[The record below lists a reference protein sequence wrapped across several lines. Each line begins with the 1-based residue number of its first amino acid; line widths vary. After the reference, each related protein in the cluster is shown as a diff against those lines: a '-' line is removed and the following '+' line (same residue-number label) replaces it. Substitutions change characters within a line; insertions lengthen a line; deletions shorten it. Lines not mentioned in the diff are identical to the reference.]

1 MDPRN
6 NGAPHSRSTPRATG
20 LVVTFGLLALFLF
33 IWLRAP
39 TLPPGLAEAGAGHR
53 VRILRDT
60 WGVPHVFGHTDADVA
75 FGLAYA
81 HAEDDFA
88 TIQGALLAARGR
100 LASVYGRSAAPN
112 DYMVRLMRVWDTV
125 DAGYERDLRPETRA
139 LCEAYAE
146 GLNRYAGRHPREAL
160 AALYPAT
167 GRDVVAGFV
176 HKMPL
181 FFGLEAVLKQL
192 YEPARRPLGRTPAP
206 GSNAFAVAPVRSADG
221 DTRLAVNSHQPW
233 EGPVAWYEVHLHSD
247 EGWDAVGG
255 TFPGAPVVLHG
266 HNRNL
271 GWAHTVNAPDLIDVY
286 LLEVD
291 PKQPDRYRFD
301 GGWRDLEKRE
311 SGIEVRLLGP
321 FSWTFDRQTLWSVY
335 GPVIRQPHGTYA
347 VRVAGMGEVRQVEQ
361 WYRMNKARTL
371 DEWLD
376 AMSMQAVPSLNTVYA
391 DRDGHVAYL
400 YNAKL
405 PVRAEGFDWSQ
416 YLPGDTSRTLWTE
429 YLPFSSLPRVVD
441 PPSGFVQ
448 SCNGTPFRTTDGPGN
463 PDPAAFSPTLGIET
477 RLTNRGLRALELF
490 GADPSVTRDAFDAY
504 KFDVAY
510 STTSATAGRLRQLLT
525 APPPRDPLT
534 LEALAVVEGWDLR
547 ADAGNTRAA
556 LALLTLRPDDG
567 NDPSPVPTETLQ
579 NRLREAA
586 AELKSRFGRL
596 DPPWQDVN
604 RLRRG
609 SVDLGLGGAPDVL
622 RAVYARKAGDG
633 RLVGVAGDSYILLVE
648 WDREG
653 RVSSRSINPYGTAVR
668 DARSP
673 HYTDQAPLFAAGRLR
688 PVWMDEAAVRA
699 HLEREYAPD

>member
-1 MDPRN
+1 MRKLR
-6 NGAPHSRSTPRATG
+6 GAAVAG
-20 LVVTFGLLALFLF
+20 AGLLGVVFL
-33 IWLRAP
+33 IYWLRAP
-39 TLPPGLAEAGAGHR
+39 SLPPGLAQAGAGRH

-60 WGVPHVFGHTDADVA
+60 WGVPHVFGRTDADVA

-100 LASVYGRSAAPN
+100 LASAYGRSGAPN
-112 DYMVRLMRVWDTV
+112 DYMVQLLRVWDSV

-160 AALYPAT
+160 PALYPAT

-176 HKMPL
+176 HKLPL
-181 FFGLEAVLKQL
+181 FFGLDGVLKQL
-192 YEPARRPLGRTPAP
+192 FEPARRPLAPTPAP
-206 GSNAFAVAPVRSADG
+206 GSTAFAVAPSRAADG
-221 DTRLAVNSHQPW
+221 FTRLAVNSHQPW

-255 TFPGAPVVLHG
+255 TFPGAPIVLHG
-266 HNRNL
+266 HNRDL
-271 GWAHTVNAPDLIDVY
+271 GWAHTVNRPDLIDVY
-286 LLEVD
+286 VLDVD
-291 PKQPDRYRFD
+291 PDRPYRYRFD
-301 GGWRDLEKRE
+301 GGWRDMEMRGG
-311 SGIEVRLLGP
+311 GIEVKLLGP
-321 FSWTFDRQTLWSVY
+321 ISWTFHRPTLWSVH
-335 GPVIRQPHGTYA
+335 GPVVRQPHGTYA
-347 VRVAGMGEVRQVEQ
+347 LRVAGLGDVRPVEQ

-371 DEWLD
+371 DEWMD

-391 DRDGHVAYL
+391 DRGGHVAYI

-405 PVRAEGFDWSQ
+405 PVRAEGFDWAQ
-416 YLPGDTSRTLWTE
+416 YLPGDTSRTLWSDS
-429 YLPFSSLPRVVD
+429 LPFDRLPRVID

-448 SCNGTPFRTTDGPGN
+448 SCNGTPFWTTDGAGN
-463 PDPAAFSPTLGIET
+463 PDGAAFSRTLGIET

-490 GADPSVTRDAFDAY
+490 GADPSISGEEFEAY
-504 KFDVAY
+504 KFDLAY
-510 STTSATAGRLRQLLT
+510 SATSATAVRLRQLLA
-525 APPPRDPLT
+525 APPPRDALT
-534 LEALAVVEGWDLR
+534 LEALAALKGWDLR
-547 ADAGNTRAA
+547 TDPANARAA

-567 NDPSPVPTETLQ
+567 NDPAPVSTETLQ
-579 NRLREAA
+579 TRLREAA

-596 DPPWQDVN
+596 DPPWREVN

-609 SVDLGLGGAPDVL
+609 PVDLGLGGGPDVL
-622 RAVYARKAGDG
+622 RAVYTRKADDG
-633 RLVGVAGDSYILLVE
+633 RLVGVAGDSYVLLAE

-673 HYTDQAPLFAAGRLR
+673 HHADQAPLFAAGRLK
-688 PVWMDEAAVRA
+688 PVWMDEAQIRA
-699 HLEREYAPD
+699 HLEREYSPD

>member
-1 MDPRN
+1 MR
-6 NGAPHSRSTPRATG
+6 RAARVAG
-20 LVVTFGLLALFLF
+20 LAAGFGVLVLFLF

-39 TLPPGLAEAGAGHR
+39 ALPPGLAQAGAGHR

-81 HAEDDFA
+81 HAEDDFT

-192 YEPARRPLGRTPAP
+192 YEPARRPLGRSPAP
-206 GSNAFAVAPVRSADG
+206 GSNAFAVAPARSADG
-221 DTRLAVNSHQPW
+221 CTRLAVNSHQPW

-247 EGWDAVGG
+247 EGWDAAGG

-271 GWAHTVNAPDLIDVY
+271 GWAHTVNMPDLIDVY
-286 LLEVD
+286 LLDVD
-291 PKQPDRYRFD
+291 RTRPDRYRFD
-301 GGWRDLEKRE
+301 GGWRDLEKRPAP
-311 SGIEVRLLGP
+311 IEVKLLGP
-321 FSWTFDRQTLWSVY
+321 LSWTFTRETLWSVY
-335 GPVIRQPHGTYA
+335 GPVLRQPHGTYA

-361 WYRMNKARTL
+361 WYRMNKARTRA
-371 DEWLD
+371 EWMD

-391 DRDGHVAYL
+391 DRDGHVAYV

-405 PVRAEGFDWSQ
+405 PRRAEGFDWSQ

-429 YLPFSSLPRVVD
+429 YLPFASLPRVVD

-463 PDPAAFSPTLGIET
+463 PDPAAFSPTSGIET
-477 RLTNRGLRALELF
+477 RLTNRGLRARELF
-490 GADPSVTRDAFDAY
+490 GADPSVTRDAFDRY

-510 STTSATAGRLRQLLT
+510 STASATAARLRQLLA
-525 APPPRDPLT
+525 APPPRDRLT
-534 LEALAVVEGWDLR
+534 LEALELLKGWNLH
-547 ADAGNTRAA
+547 ADADNTRAA

-586 AELKSRFGRL
+586 TELKKAFGRL
-596 DPPWQDVN
+596 DPPWQEVN
-604 RLRRG
+604 RLRHG

-653 RVSSRSINPYGTAVR
+653 RVSSRSVNPYGTAVR

-673 HYTDQAPLFAAGRLR
+673 HYADQAPLFAAGRLK
-688 PVWMDEAAVRA
+688 PVWMDEPAVRA
-699 HLEREYAPD
+699 HLEREYTPD